1 MIRNKLDGISLHGGD
16 QGVLMLHG
24 LGSSSLELTR
34 LAKYLNE
41 QGFSVRAPDLLGYCF
56 GTPVAPWQSW
66 VEQTQ
71 EHLREMKKKY
81 ETVSVVG
88 VSMGATL
95 GLILAERDSLTSLV
109 LLSAALSYDGW
120 AIPWYRFF
128 LDWTR
133 WIPFANAYQY
143 KETDPFGIKNDETR
157 AMVKR
162 MMKLDHISESGAE
175 IITLDSLKEG
185 RKFIQATLENI
196 SDMASPTLI
205 MHAVDDESVHIRSAE
220 RVFEQICLPTKEFIY
235 LGDSYHMITIDNERE
250 TVQQETARFLKTMVN
265 ETLDRKAFD
274 MPGILSLDLRRYLKK
289 QAQ

>member
-1 MIRNKLDGISLHGGD
+1 MTHKNFGGISLNGGD
-16 QGVLMLHG
+16 QGLLMLHG
-24 LGSSSLELTR
+24 LGASSLELAR
-34 LAKYLNE
+34 LAKHLNE
-41 QGFSVRAPDLLGYCF
+41 QGFSVNAPDLQGYCF

-71 EHLREMKKKY
+71 EHLWEMKKKY

-95 GLILAERDSLTSLV
+95 GLMLAEREPLTSLV
-109 LLSAALSYDGW
+109 MLSAALSYDGW
-120 AIPWYRFF
+120 AIPWYRFL
-128 LDWTR
+128 LDWTQ

-143 KETDPFGIKNDETR
+143 KEADPFGIKNDEIR

-175 IITLDSLKEG
+175 IITLASLKEG

-196 SDMASPTLI
+196 SDVATPTLF

-220 RVFEQICLPTKEFIY
+220 RVFEQIGSPSKEFIY

-250 TVQQETARFLKTMVN
+250 TVHQETARFLKNTVN

-274 MPGILSLDLRRYLKK
+274 VPGILSLDLRRYLKK
-289 QAQ
+289 QAP